1 MTRGKGK
8 KERWRR
14 NGEDRHNPRWPSL
27 TTMAIEFQGKEEKDL
42 DGDELGGS
50 GIGKKS

>member
-1 MTRGKGK
+1 
-8 KERWRR
+8 
-14 NGEDRHNPRWPSL
+14 
-27 TTMAIEFQGKEEKDL
+27 MAIEFQGKEEKDL